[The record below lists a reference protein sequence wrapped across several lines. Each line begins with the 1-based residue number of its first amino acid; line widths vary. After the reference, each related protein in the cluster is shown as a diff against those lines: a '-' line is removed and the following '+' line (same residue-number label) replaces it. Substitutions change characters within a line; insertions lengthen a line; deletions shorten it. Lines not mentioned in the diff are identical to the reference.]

1 MLIVKI
7 LNFRR
12 DLGSSLHQISSWA
25 KELPKF
31 MPNRTHTTH
40 PEKIFKLILIIGK
53 FLKFGIFHL
62 P

>member
-7 LNFRR
+7 LNFHR
-12 DLGSSLHQISSWA
+12 DLGSSLHQISSSA

-40 PEKIFKLILIIGK
+40 PGK
-53 FLKFGIFHL
+53 NFQIDSNNW
-62 P
+62 